1 MEITEVVAGPIAFDE
16 VDELIEALTKLKEA
30 AVSLERGAVVYIRA
44 DEPFMNG
51 NAHLEAETLS
61 DDSVVYNVVIKPA

>member
-1 MEITEVVAGPIAFDE
+1 METTEIVAGPQAFEE
-16 VDELIEALTKLKEA
+16 VDELIEALTALKEA

-61 DDSVVYNVVIKPA
+61 DDSVVYNIVIKAA